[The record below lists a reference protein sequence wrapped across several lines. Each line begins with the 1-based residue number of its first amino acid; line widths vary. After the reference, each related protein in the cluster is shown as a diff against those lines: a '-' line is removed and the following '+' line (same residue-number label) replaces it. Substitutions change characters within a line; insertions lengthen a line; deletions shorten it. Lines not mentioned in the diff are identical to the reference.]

1 MTKRKVK
8 IVWES
13 IRGTKH
19 SKQVAEKDATEE
31 IDRLRSL
38 PDVKSKSVRVS
49 L

>member
-1 MTKRKVK
+1 MTTRKVK

-19 SKQVAEKDATEE
+19 SKQVAENNAAAE

>member
-19 SKQVAEKDATEE
+19 SKQVAENNVAAE

>member
-19 SKQVAEKDATEE
+19 SKQVAESNAQHEMN
-31 IDRLRSL
+31 RLRSL

-49 L
+49 I